1 MADVLLSSE
10 SLTVTGGPANIS
22 LDVNFGPEG
31 QRGSLILYGLGKP
44 SSLNPTDFPQTPQIL
59 DWYINLLTTDSE
71 YLYLYQYVN
80 RDGAQVWDRIFK
92 VIPNVYNTNEIVTF
106 AAGQALLQIP
116 VSNTTLALLPG
127 TNLADI
133 NLNIHID
140 IENMLPVAS
149 SFMVTGLDIVNEDYI
164 LSIALTGAE
173 LNPAT
178 GWGGITGDRT
188 AHISINVI

>member
-44 SSLNPTDFPQTPQIL
+44 SALNIADFPQTPQIL

-92 VIPNVYNTNEIVTF
+92 VIPNVYNTNETVTF
-106 AAGQALLQIP
+106 TAGQALLQIP

-127 TNLADI
+127 TNIADI

-149 SFMVTGLDIVNEDYI
+149 SFTVTGLNIVNEDYV

-173 LNPAT
+173 LNPST
-178 GWGGITGDRT
+178 GWGGIDGDRT

>member
-44 SSLNPTDFPQTPQIL
+44 SALNIADFPQTPQIL

-92 VIPNVYNTNEIVTF
+92 VIPNVYNTNETVTF
-106 AAGQALLQIP
+106 TAGQALLQIP

-127 TNLADI
+127 TNIADI

-149 SFMVTGLDIVNEDYI
+149 SFTVTGLNIVNEDYV

-173 LNPAT
+173 LNPST

>member
-44 SSLNPTDFPQTPQIL
+44 SALNTADFPQTPQIL

-92 VIPNVYNTNEIVTF
+92 VIPNVYNTNETVTF
-106 AAGQALLQIP
+106 AGGQALLQIP

-127 TNLADI
+127 TNIADI

-149 SFMVTGLDIVNEDYI
+149 SFMVTGLGIVNEDYT

-178 GWGGITGDRT
+178 GWGGIDGDRT